1 MRFTKMITAID
12 AHACGEPGR
21 VITSGVVGIPG
32 KTMFEKMNWLEIN
45 ADDLRLRML
54 REPRGY
60 PAMCCNLILPPI
72 HPDADA
78 GFVIMEQT
86 EYPVMSGSNTICVTT
101 VLLETGLLSMQEPVT
116 NLILESPAG
125 LIPVRAD
132 CANGK
137 VTRVTFKNVPA
148 FAVHLDAEVDV
159 PQLGKVVVD
168 IAWGGMFHVIVDAK
182 KLGIEVRPENGSEI
196 VRLSEM
202 IRAAAREQ
210 LAVVHPENPKI
221 IGPTI
226 SQLSAPPTHPQAHC
240 KNAVT
245 IATGTLDWDR
255 PSTWT
260 GVLDRSPCG
269 TGTCAKMAVMYA
281 RGELGLN
288 EDFHHESILGTL
300 FTGRLVEES
309 QVGQYK
315 AVVPTLSGQA
325 WITGIA
331 NYVVDPTDPFPN
343 GFTVSDIWGCS

>member
-1 MRFTKMITAID
+1 
-12 AHACGEPGR
+12 
-21 VITSGVVGIPG
+21 
-32 KTMFEKMNWLEIN
+32 MFEKMKWLEIN

-101 VLLETGLLSMQEPVT
+101 VLLETGLLPIQEPVT
-116 NLILESPAG
+116 NLTLESPAG

-168 IAWGGMFHVIVDAK
+168 IAWGGMFHVIVDAEQ
-182 KLGIEVRPENGSEI
+182 LGIEVRPENGSEI

-210 LAVVHPENPKI
+210 LPVVHPENPKI
-221 IGPTI
+221 VGPTI
-226 SQLSAPPTHPQAHC
+226 SQLSAPPTHPQAHR

-281 RGELGLN
+281 RGQLGLN
-288 EDFHHESILGTL
+288 ETFHHESILGAL

-325 WITGIA
+325 WVTGIA

>member
-1 MRFTKMITAID
+1 
-12 AHACGEPGR
+12 
-21 VITSGVVGIPG
+21 
-32 KTMFEKMNWLEIN
+32 
-45 ADDLRLRML
+45 
-54 REPRGY
+54 
-60 PAMCCNLILPPI
+60 
-72 HPDADA
+72 
-78 GFVIMEQT
+78 MEQT

-101 VLLETGLLSMQEPVT
+101 VLLETGLLPIQEPVT
-116 NLILESPAG
+116 NLTLESPAG
-125 LIPVRAD
+125 LIPVQAD

-168 IAWGGMFHVIVDAK
+168 IAWGGMFHVIVDAEQ
-182 KLGIEVRPENGSEI
+182 LGIEIRPENGSEI

-226 SQLSAPPTHPQAHC
+226 SQLSAPPAHPQAHR

-281 RGELGLN
+281 RGQLGLN

-300 FTGRLVEES
+300 FTGRLLEES